1 MGKIGLITWREYI
14 TRVRKKSFL
23 IMTILGPVLIAAFY
37 GIIIFLAVN
46 DSIGK
51 DAEKVLVYDES
62 KTIEGKLFS
71 DERMEFS
78 YAENWEGRNTDSLKS
93 GEFTGR
99 LLIPK
104 EFNIYEPEGVVYE
117 SENSLSI
124 ESKERINN
132 RIENAIE
139 EEKMSQLGVSETAM
153 DSLKTHVS
161 LHALTLDEEGSA
173 KSSSTELNTII
184 GMGASF
190 VIYFFIFL
198 YGVQVMKGVIE
209 EKTNRIVEVI
219 VSSVKPFQL
228 MMGKVFGLALVGLT
242 QIVIWLV
249 FSGILM
255 GLISFIFIG
264 SDMGN
269 IMDMANSAQAI
280 PAEQMAELGVN
291 SMMVN
296 VVSGMM
302 AINWPFIILSFIIY
316 FLGGYLMY
324 SALFAAVGAAVDAE
338 TDTQQFMLPITLP
351 LVFSIA
357 LSTSVVLRD
366 PNGAL
371 SFWLSIIPLTS
382 PIVMMVRAPFL
393 NLATQWWEVALSIG
407 LLVGT
412 FCFTIWLAGKIYRT
426 GILMYGKKATYKEL
440 FKWLFYKG

>member
-1 MGKIGLITWREYI
+1 MGKIRLITWREYI

-23 IMTILGPVLIAAFY
+23 IMTILGPVLIAVFY

-46 DSIGK
+46 DSIGQ
-51 DAEKVLVYDES
+51 ETENILVYDQS
-62 KTIEGKLFS
+62 KVVEGKLFNDDMLTFDYAS
-71 DERMEFS
+71 DWSKKDE
-78 YAENWEGRNTDSLKS
+78 DSLTFGKY
-93 GEFTGR
+93 TGR
-99 LLIPK
+99 LFIPDS
-104 EFNIYEPEGVVYE
+104 FNLYHPSGVIYE
-117 SENSLSI
+117 SEKSLSV
-124 ESKERINN
+124 EGKQRINR
-132 RIENAIE
+132 RIANAVE
-139 EEKMSQLGVSETAM
+139 EQKMAELGVSESAM
-153 DSLKTHVS
+153 DSLKTSVS
-161 LHALTLDEEGSA
+161 LQALTLDEDGKS
-173 KSSSTELNTII
+173 KSSSTELNTFI

-242 QIVIWLV
+242 QIVIWLL
-249 FSGILM
+249 FSVILVGI
-255 GLISFIFIG
+255 ISVLFIG
-264 SDMGN
+264 DNMGS
-269 IMDMANSAQAI
+269 IMEMAQSGQTV
-280 PAEQMAELGVN
+280 PVEQLDALGIN
-291 SMMVN
+291 SMMMN
-296 VVSGMM
+296 MVSGFM
-302 AINWPFIILSFIIY
+302 ALNWPFIIVAFIVY

-357 LSTSVVLRD
+357 LSTSVVMRD
-366 PNGAL
+366 PNGVL

-382 PIVMMVRAPFL
+382 PIVMMVRAPFI
-393 NLATQWWEVALSIG
+393 NLATQWWEVALSIS

-440 FKWLFYKG
+440 FKWLFYKP

>member
-1 MGKIGLITWREYI
+1 
-14 TRVRKKSFL
+14 
-23 IMTILGPVLIAAFY
+23 MTILGPLLIALFY

-46 DSIGK
+46 DNIGQ
-51 DAEKVLVYDES
+51 ETETVLVYDQS
-62 KTIEGKLFS
+62 TVIE
-71 DERMEFS
+71 
-78 YAENWEGRNTDSLKS
+78 
-93 GEFTGR
+93 GR
-99 LLIPK
+99 LLSDDKLAFEYASDWANKDNDSLQFGKYTGRVLIPDSFSLYHTK
-104 EFNIYEPEGVVYE
+104 GVVYE
-117 SENSLSI
+117 SEKSLSI
-124 ESKERINN
+124 ESKDRIKR
-132 RIENAIE
+132 RIANAVE
-139 EEKMSQLGVSETAM
+139 TQKMAQLGVSESAM
-153 DSLKTHVS
+153 DSIKTSVS
-161 LHALTLDEEGSA
+161 LQALTLDEEGKS
-173 KSSSTELNTII
+173 KSSSTELNTFI

-242 QIVIWLV
+242 QILIWLI
-249 FSGILM
+249 FSVVLVA
-255 GLISFIFIG
+255 LISFIFIG
-264 SDMGN
+264 DNMGS
-269 IMDMANSAQAI
+269 IMDMAQSAQAV
-280 PAEQMAELGVN
+280 PADQLEALGINNMMMNMISGFMAL
-291 SMMVN
+291 
-296 VVSGMM
+296 
-302 AINWPFIILSFIIY
+302 NWPFIILSFIVY

-366 PNGAL
+366 PNGVL

-407 LLVGT
+407 LLIGT

>member
-1 MGKIGLITWREYI
+1 MGKIRLITWREYI

-23 IMTILGPVLIAAFY
+23 IMTILGPVLIAVFY

-46 DSIGK
+46 DNIGQ
-51 DAEKVLVYDES
+51 DAETVLVYDQS
-62 KTIEGKLFS
+62 KIV
-71 DERMEFS
+71 
-78 YAENWEGRNTDSLKS
+78 EGRLFEDDNLTFDYATDWDNREEDSLSS
-93 GEFTGR
+93 GKYTGR
-99 LLIPK
+99 LLIPDS
-104 EFNIYEPEGVVYE
+104 FNLYQPFGVIYE
-117 SENSLSI
+117 SENSLSV
-124 ESKERINN
+124 EGKQRINR
-132 RIENAIE
+132 RIANAVE
-139 EEKMSQLGVSETAM
+139 EQKMVQLGVSESAM
-153 DSLKTHVS
+153 DSLNTSVS
-161 LHALTLDEEGSA
+161 LQSFTIDEEGKA
-173 KSSSTELNTII
+173 KSSSTTLNTII

-242 QIVIWLV
+242 QIVIWLL
-249 FSGILM
+249 FSGILL
-255 GLISFIFIG
+255 GIISYFVIG
-264 SDMGN
+264 DNLGA
-269 IMDMANSAQAI
+269 IMEMAQSGQSV
-280 PAEQMAELGVN
+280 PVEQMEQLGVN
-291 SMMVN
+291 GMKMDII
-296 VVSGMM
+296 SGFME
-302 AINWPFIILSFIIY
+302 INWGFVIVAFITY

-324 SALFAAVGAAVDAE
+324 SALFAAVGAAVDSE

-351 LVFSIA
+351 LVFAIA

-366 PNGAL
+366 PNGVL

-393 NLATQWWEVALSIG
+393 NLATQWWEVALSVG
-407 LLVGT
+407 LLIGT